1 MSYLIILLK
10 TYLINDWE
18 VEFYSVEKIVII
30 AGGKEL
36 YTASISGQCRRVLR
50 ADLTWRMIYGC
61 NCKNPNSAFQKITQF
76 NRGKEKNVG
85 VNIYTKF
92 FMYTIEKKKF

>member
-1 MSYLIILLK
+1 
-10 TYLINDWE
+10 
-18 VEFYSVEKIVII
+18 
-30 AGGKEL
+30 
-36 YTASISGQCRRVLR
+36 
-50 ADLTWRMIYGC
+50 MIYGC

-92 FMYTIEKKKF
+92 FMYTIEKKNFSELYIHMFWSSYTSTT